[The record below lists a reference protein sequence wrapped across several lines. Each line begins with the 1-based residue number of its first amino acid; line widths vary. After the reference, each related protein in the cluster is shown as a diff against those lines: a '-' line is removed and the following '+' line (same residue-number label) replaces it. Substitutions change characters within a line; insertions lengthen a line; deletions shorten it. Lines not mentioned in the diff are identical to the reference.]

1 MAGTTR
7 RVGIMRMRPAVDDAA
22 EVAVESEDVMAAK
35 TTTAG
40 KIGADTVEAKAVTAR
55 RMRQWQRRTR
65 RRM

>member
-1 MAGTTR
+1 
-7 RVGIMRMRPAVDDAA
+7 MRMRPAVDDAA